1 MAAVNGHHRK
11 HGQPKHRDSN
21 MSIISEDEKAPTMFH
36 FTSKV
41 RSLKH
46 GPGGRKLHP
55 LEKKYLLAAEHGDI
69 PTVKR
74 IADISKLKGHSIE
87 LDMNCADSLGRTA
100 VHMAIENEN
109 LPLLET
115 LLEAHV
121 EVQDSLLHAINAEYV
136 EAVELLLDHEEATHV
151 EGEPYNWEKVNAT
164 TTTFNPEITPL
175 ILAAHRNNYE
185 ILKLLLDR
193 GATLPMPHDVRCG
206 CDQCV
211 QEVREDCLRHSR
223 SRINAYRALS
233 SPSLICLSSVDPIL
247 TAFELSLELKRLSY
261 VENEFKV
268 EYKKLQRQCQEF
280 ATSLLDHIR
289 TSAELACIMNH
300 DMRIRDVEEDD
311 VLSMARLELAIEHQ
325 QKKFVAHPNVQQQM
339 SSLWY
344 DGVPGF
350 RRKHIVGQCLQ
361 IIKIGA
367 VFPYYSFMYIFF
379 PRSRAGKAAKRPFVK
394 FVANAFSY
402 LIFLLLL
409 ILASQRVNL
418 GGLHTHS
425 SDGEVSQ
432 HKQRGQPPSFIEVA
446 ILTYVIAQIWEE
458 ATEIW
463 SGGLARYLKDS
474 WNTLDSIRNCLY
486 VAATLL
492 RIVAYIQARQ
502 EIDLEPLLEYLPR
515 EHWEAFDPMLVAEGL
530 FAAGNVFSA
539 LRLVHLF
546 SMNPHLGPL
555 QISLGRMV
563 IDIIKFFF
571 IYTLV
576 LFSFACGLNQLLWYY
591 ADLERSNCDPQNSR
605 DSACLTWR
613 RFSNLFE
620 SSQSLFWASFG
631 LVDLSNFELAGI
643 KSYTRFWGL
652 LMFGSYS
659 VINIVVLLN
668 LLIAMMSN
676 SFQTISERADTEWK
690 FGRAKLILKYFQP
703 GQTLPPPFNLLE
715 FIRHITKLLS
725 CKSGKT
731 RKDKIYLGDKGF
743 PAKKEELKYQDVM
756 KSLVWRYVTSEQ
768 SKNEQ
773 APVTED
779 DVNELK
785 QQITSFRYDLLDV
798 LKDNGMK
805 VTKVQRK
812 RAEVAPNKKVRV
824 RERRLLKD
832 FSITLIDASDLD
844 QLSRGSRS
852 SSVDLSKY
860 EDAAESESKP
870 SYSRVL
876 QRWRDLV
883 KALQHSPIG
892 TSKNLPAS
900 VTRTSVLKERLEHQ
914 VSTEIEETGNVSEKK
929 LERTPEEGPQSDG
942 STDKCL
948 ENKVPQPVDQGQRD
962 RPATN
967 TQSETPLLEMVAGR
981 KVTDVV
987 VSIDASQPPQQTK
1000 LENDAARAA
1009 ESRANFA
1016 AKHPA
1021 FSGSVKRGWL

>member
-1 MAAVNGHHRK
+1 MDPPEAANLRRK
-11 HGQPKHRDSN
+11 FGSRRKESEL
-21 MSIISEDEKAPTMFH
+21 SIRSEDENTSSLFH

-41 RSLKH
+41 RSMKH
-46 GPGGRKLHP
+46 GIASRKLTP

-69 PTVKR
+69 PTVNR
-74 IADISKLKGHSIE
+74 IVNLAKTRADLLE
-87 LDMNCADSLGRTA
+87 LDINCADSLGRTA

-115 LLEAHV
+115 LLAASV

-136 EAVELLLDHEEATHV
+136 EAVELLLDYEENTHV
-151 EGEPYNWEKVNAT
+151 EGERYNWEKVNSAT
-164 TTTFNPEITPL
+164 STFNPEITPL

-206 CDQCV
+206 CDECA
-211 QEVREDCLRHSR
+211 EAVRRDCLRHSR
-223 SRINAYRALS
+223 SRINAFRALS

-268 EYKKLQRQCQEF
+268 EYKKLQRQCQDF

-300 DMRIRDVEEDD
+300 RAKAKEDEEEDNMS
-311 VLSMARLELAIEHQ
+311 LARLELAIEHQ

-339 SSLWY
+339 STLWY
-344 DGVPGF
+344 DGLPGF
-350 RRKHIVGQCLQ
+350 RRKSIFGQCLQ
-361 IIKIGA
+361 IVKIGVA
-367 VFPYYSFMYIFF
+367 FPFYSAMYIFF
-379 PRSRAGKAAKRPFVK
+379 PRSRMGRVVKKPFVK
-394 FVANAFSY
+394 FISNAFSY
-402 LIFLLLL
+402 LLFLLLL

-418 GGLHTHS
+418 EDLHSHFQGGVVTK
-425 SDGEVSQ
+425 Q
-432 HKQRGQPPSFIEVA
+432 KQRGLPPSFVEVA
-446 ILTYVIAQIWEE
+446 ILTFVIAHIWEE

-463 SGGLARYLKDS
+463 SIGMARYLKDS
-474 WNTLDSIRNCLY
+474 WNILDAIRNTMY
-486 VAATLL
+486 VTAALL
-492 RIVAYIQARQ
+492 RVVAYIKETQ
-502 EIDLEPLLEYLPR
+502 EIGEQPLLAFLPR
-515 EHWEAFDPMLVAEGL
+515 EEWDPFDPMLIADGL

-563 IDIIKFFF
+563 IDIVQFFF

-591 ADLERSNCDPQNSR
+591 ADLEQTNCDPNNIR
-605 DSACLTWR
+605 DSSCLTWR

-631 LVDLSNFELAGI
+631 LVDLSNFELTGI

-676 SFQTISERADTEWK
+676 SYQRISERADTEWK

-703 GQTLPPPFNLLE
+703 GQTLPPPFNLLD
-715 FIRHITKLLS
+715 FIRHVTKLIG
-725 CKSGKT
+725 CKRPK
-731 RKDKIYLGDKGF
+731 RKDKIYL
-743 PAKKEELKYQDVM
+743 EENGLRTKREEMTYQDVM

-805 VTKVQRK
+805 INKVQRK
-812 RAEVAPNKKVRV
+812 RGEAIPNKKVRV

-832 FSITLIDASDLD
+832 FSITLMDASDPDL
-844 QLSRGSRS
+844 LSRHS
-852 SSVDLSKY
+852 SSADVSRH
-860 EDAAESESKP
+860 EEEESRP
-870 SYSRVL
+870 SYSRAL

-883 KALQHSPIG
+883 KALQVSPIG
-892 TSKNLPAS
+892 TSKNLAAPA
-900 VTRTSVLKERLEHQ
+900 RTSLLREKLEHQ
-914 VSTEIEETGNVSEKK
+914 VSTEIEDNGDAPPLPTVHEAGEADK
-929 LERTPEEGPQSDG
+929 LAVTAERI
-942 STDKCL
+942 
-948 ENKVPQPVDQGQRD
+948 
-962 RPATN
+962 
-967 TQSETPLLEMVAGR
+967 SETPLL
-981 KVTDVV
+981 DSVV
-987 VSIDASQPPQQTK
+987 QGAAPCSSATK
-1000 LENDAARAA
+1000 
-1009 ESRANFA
+1009 
-1016 AKHPA
+1016 
-1021 FSGSVKRGWL
+1021 GWL

>member
-1 MAAVNGHHRK
+1 MLQAHAKMDLPDPANERRK
-11 HGQPKHRDSN
+11 FGSRRKESEL
-21 MSIISEDEKAPTMFH
+21 SIRSEDENTSSMFH

-41 RSLKH
+41 RSMKH
-46 GPGGRKLHP
+46 GIASRKLTP

-69 PTVKR
+69 PTVSR
-74 IADISKLKGHSIE
+74 ILHLAKARSELVE
-87 LDMNCADSLGRTA
+87 LDINCADSLGRTA

-115 LLEAHV
+115 LLGASV

-136 EAVELLLDHEEATHV
+136 EAVELLLDYEETTHV
-151 EGEPYNWEKVNAT
+151 EGERYNWEKVNSAT
-164 TTTFNPEITPL
+164 STFNPEITPL

-193 GATLPMPHDVRCG
+193 GATIPMPHDVRCG
-206 CDQCV
+206 CDECA
-211 QEVREDCLRHSR
+211 EAVRRDCLRHSR
-223 SRINAYRALS
+223 SRINAFRALS

-268 EYKKLQRQCQEF
+268 DYKKLQRQCQDF

-300 DMRIRDVEEDD
+300 QVKAAENQEDD
-311 VLSMARLELAIEHQ
+311 NMSLARLELAIAHQ

-339 SSLWY
+339 STLWY
-344 DGVPGF
+344 DGLPGF
-350 RRKHIVGQCLQ
+350 RRKSIFGQCLQ
-361 IIKIGA
+361 IVKIGVA
-367 VFPYYSFMYIFF
+367 FPFYSAMYIFL
-379 PRSRAGKAAKRPFVK
+379 PRSRIGRVMKKPFVK
-394 FVANAFSY
+394 FISNAFSY
-402 LIFLLLL
+402 LLFLLLL

-418 GGLHTHS
+418 EDLHSHFQGGVVTK
-425 SDGEVSQ
+425 Q
-432 HKQRGQPPSFIEVA
+432 QQRGLPPSFVEVA
-446 ILTYVIAQIWEE
+446 ILTFVVAHIWEE

-463 SGGLARYLKDS
+463 SIGMARYLKDS
-474 WNTLDSIRNCLY
+474 WNMLDSIRNTMY

-492 RIVAYIQARQ
+492 RVVAYIKERQ
-502 EIDLEPLLEYLPR
+502 EIGDQPLLAYLPR
-515 EHWEAFDPMLVAEGL
+515 EEWEPFDPMLIADGL

-563 IDIIKFFF
+563 IDIVKFFF
-571 IYTLV
+571 VYTLV

-591 ADLERSNCDPQNSR
+591 ADLEQTNCDPNNIR
-605 DSACLTWR
+605 DSSCLTWR

-631 LVDLSNFELAGI
+631 LVDLSNFELTGI

-676 SFQTISERADTEWK
+676 SYQRISERADTEWK

-715 FIRHITKLLS
+715 FIRHITKLIG
-725 CKSGKT
+725 CKGPR
-731 RKDKIYLGDKGF
+731 RKDKIYLEENGAHIKR
-743 PAKKEELKYQDVM
+743 EELTYQEVM

-805 VTKVQRK
+805 INKVQRK
-812 RAEVAPNKKVRV
+812 RAEAIPNKKVRV

-832 FSITLIDASDLD
+832 FSITLMDASDPDL
-844 QLSRGSRS
+844 LSRHS
-852 SSVDLSKY
+852 SSADVSRH
-860 EDAAESESKP
+860 EAEETESRP
-870 SYSRVL
+870 HYSRVL

-883 KALQHSPIG
+883 KALQVSPIG
-892 TSKNLPAS
+892 TSKNLTAP
-900 VTRTSVLKERLEHQ
+900 TRTSVLRETLEHQ
-914 VSTEIEETGNVSEKK
+914 VSTEIEDAPLPTVREDEQAAN
-929 LERTPEEGPQSDG
+929 
-942 STDKCL
+942 
-948 ENKVPQPVDQGQRD
+948 
-962 RPATN
+962 
-967 TQSETPLLEMVAGR
+967 ETPLV
-981 KVTDVV
+981 
-987 VSIDASQPPQQTK
+987 
-1000 LENDAARAA
+1000 
-1009 ESRANFA
+1009 
-1016 AKHPA
+1016 
-1021 FSGSVKRGWL
+1021 GSVQEAAANNGWL

>member
-1 MAAVNGHHRK
+1 MDLQDGANERRK
-11 HGQPKHRDSN
+11 FGSRRKASEL
-21 MSIISEDEKAPTMFH
+21 SIRSEDENTSSMFH

-41 RSLKH
+41 RSMKH
-46 GPGGRKLHP
+46 GIASRKLTP

-69 PTVKR
+69 PTVSR
-74 IADISKLKGHSIE
+74 ILNLAKVRYELVE
-87 LDMNCADSLGRTA
+87 LDINCADSLGRTA

-115 LLEAHV
+115 LLGASV

-136 EAVELLLDHEEATHV
+136 EAVELLLDYEETTHV
-151 EGEPYNWEKVNAT
+151 QGERYNWEKVNSAT
-164 TTTFNPEITPL
+164 STFNPEITPL

-193 GATLPMPHDVRCG
+193 GATIPMPHDVRCG
-206 CDQCV
+206 CDECA
-211 QEVREDCLRHSR
+211 EAVRRDCLRHSR
-223 SRINAYRALS
+223 SRINAFRALS

-268 EYKKLQRQCQEF
+268 DYKKLQHQCQDF

-300 DMRIRDVEEDD
+300 QVRAASDNQEDD
-311 VLSMARLELAIEHQ
+311 SMSLARLELAIAHQ

-339 SSLWY
+339 STLWY
-344 DGVPGF
+344 DGLPGF
-350 RRKHIVGQCLQ
+350 RRKSIFGQCLQ
-361 IIKIGA
+361 IVKIGVA
-367 VFPYYSFMYIFF
+367 FPFYSAMYIFF
-379 PRSRAGKAAKRPFVK
+379 PRSRIGRVMKKPFVK
-394 FVANAFSY
+394 FISNAFSY
-402 LIFLLLL
+402 LLFLLLL

-418 GGLHTHS
+418 EDLHSHFQGGVVTK
-425 SDGEVSQ
+425 Q
-432 HKQRGQPPSFIEVA
+432 QQRGLPPSFVEVA
-446 ILTYVIAQIWEE
+446 ILTFVIAHIWEE

-463 SGGLARYLKDS
+463 SIGIAHYLKDS
-474 WNTLDSIRNCLY
+474 WNMLDSIRNTMY

-492 RIVAYIQARQ
+492 RVVAYIKETQ
-502 EIDLEPLLEYLPR
+502 EIDEHPLLAYLPR
-515 EHWEAFDPMLVAEGL
+515 EEWEPFDPTLIADGL

-563 IDIIKFFF
+563 IDIVKFFF
-571 IYTLV
+571 VYTLV

-591 ADLERSNCDPQNSR
+591 ADLEQTNCDPNNIR
-605 DSACLTWR
+605 DSSCLTWR

-631 LVDLSNFELAGI
+631 LVDLSNFELTGI

-659 VINIVVLLN
+659 VINVVVLLN

-676 SFQTISERADTEWK
+676 SYQRISERADTEWK
-690 FGRAKLILKYFQP
+690 FGRAKLILKYFHP

-715 FIRHITKLLS
+715 FIRHITKLIG
-725 CKSGKT
+725 CKGPK
-731 RKDKIYLGDKGF
+731 RKDKIYLEEKDVHL
-743 PAKKEELKYQDVM
+743 KKEELTYQEVM

-805 VTKVQRK
+805 INKVQRK
-812 RAEVAPNKKVRV
+812 RAEAIPNKKVRV

-832 FSITLIDASDLD
+832 FSITLMDASDPDL
-844 QLSRGSRS
+844 LSRHS
-852 SSVDLSKY
+852 SSADVSRN
-860 EDAAESESKP
+860 EAEETESRP
-870 SYSRVL
+870 HYSRVL

-883 KALQHSPIG
+883 KALQVSPIG
-892 TSKNLPAS
+892 SSKNLAAP
-900 VTRTSVLKERLEHQ
+900 TRTAVLREKLEHQ
-914 VSTEIEETGNVSEKK
+914 VSTEIEE
-929 LERTPEEGPQSDG
+929 G
-942 STDKCL
+942 SLPTVCEAEL
-948 ENKVPQPVDQGQRD
+948 AAAEV
-962 RPATN
+962 
-967 TQSETPLLEMVAGR
+967 SETPLVDSVQE
-981 KVTDVV
+981 
-987 VSIDASQPPQQTK
+987 
-1000 LENDAARAA
+1000 AA
-1009 ESRANFA
+1009 N
-1016 AKHPA
+1016 K
-1021 FSGSVKRGWL
+1021 GWL

>member
-1 MAAVNGHHRK
+1 MDLPDAANERRK
-11 HGQPKHRDSN
+11 FGSRRKESEL
-21 MSIISEDEKAPTMFH
+21 SIRSEDENTSSMFH

-41 RSLKH
+41 RSMKH
-46 GPGGRKLHP
+46 GIASRKLSP

-69 PTVKR
+69 PTVSR
-74 IADISKLKGHSIE
+74 ILNLAKARSELME
-87 LDMNCADSLGRTA
+87 LDINCADSLGRTA

-115 LLEAHV
+115 LLGASV

-136 EAVELLLDHEEATHV
+136 EAVELLLDYEETTHV
-151 EGEPYNWEKVNAT
+151 QGERYNWEKVNSAT
-164 TTTFNPEITPL
+164 STFNPEITPL

-193 GATLPMPHDVRCG
+193 GATIPMPHDVRCG
-206 CDQCV
+206 CDECA
-211 QEVREDCLRHSR
+211 EAVRRDCLRHSR
-223 SRINAYRALS
+223 SRINAFRALS

-268 EYKKLQRQCQEF
+268 DYKKLQRQCQDF

-300 DMRIRDVEEDD
+300 QVRAASENQEDD
-311 VLSMARLELAIEHQ
+311 SMSLARLELAIAHQ

-339 SSLWY
+339 STLWY
-344 DGVPGF
+344 DGLPGF
-350 RRKHIVGQCLQ
+350 RRKSIFGQCLQ
-361 IIKIGA
+361 IVKIGVA
-367 VFPYYSFMYIFF
+367 FPFYSAMYIFF
-379 PRSRAGKAAKRPFVK
+379 PRSRIGRVMKKPFVK
-394 FVANAFSY
+394 FISNAFSY
-402 LIFLLLL
+402 LLFLLLL

-418 GGLHTHS
+418 EDLHSHFQGG
-425 SDGEVSQ
+425 VVAKPQ
-432 HKQRGQPPSFIEVA
+432 QRGLPPSFVEVA
-446 ILTYVIAQIWEE
+446 ILTFVMAHIWEE

-463 SGGLARYLKDS
+463 SIGMARYLKDS
-474 WNTLDSIRNCLY
+474 WNMLDSIRNTMY

-492 RIVAYIQARQ
+492 RVVAYIK
-502 EIDLEPLLEYLPR
+502 
-515 EHWEAFDPMLVAEGL
+515 
-530 FAAGNVFSA
+530 
-539 LRLVHLF
+539 
-546 SMNPHLGPL
+546 
-555 QISLGRMV
+555 ISLGRMV
-563 IDIIKFFF
+563 IDIVQFFF
-571 IYTLV
+571 VYTLV

-591 ADLERSNCDPQNSR
+591 ADLEQTNCDPNNIR
-605 DSACLTWR
+605 DSSCLTWR

-631 LVDLSNFELAGI
+631 LVDLSNFELTGI

-676 SFQTISERADTEWK
+676 SYQRISERADTEWK

-703 GQTLPPPFNLLE
+703 GQTLPPPIQLV
-715 FIRHITKLLS
+715 
-725 CKSGKT
+725 G
-731 RKDKIYLGDKGF
+731 IYLEENGVHIKS
-743 PAKKEELKYQDVM
+743 EELTYQEVM

-805 VTKVQRK
+805 INKVQRK
-812 RAEVAPNKKVRV
+812 RGEAFQNKKVRV

-832 FSITLIDASDLD
+832 FSITLMDASDPDL
-844 QLSRGSRS
+844 LSRHS
-852 SSVDLSKY
+852 SSADVSRH
-860 EDAAESESKP
+860 EAEETESRP
-870 SYSRVL
+870 HYSRVL

-883 KALQHSPIG
+883 KALQVSPIG
-892 TSKNLPAS
+892 TSKNLAAP
-900 VTRTSVLKERLEHQ
+900 TRTSVLREKLEHQ
-914 VSTEIEETGNVSEKK
+914 VSTEIEEEK
-929 LERTPEEGPQSDG
+929 
-942 STDKCL
+942 
-948 ENKVPQPVDQGQRD
+948 PVDAGLPTVHEAEQ
-962 RPATN
+962 ATGV
-967 TQSETPLLEMVAGR
+967 SETPLVDS
-981 KVTDVV
+981 V
-987 VSIDASQPPQQTK
+987 Q
-1000 LENDAARAA
+1000 DAA
-1009 ESRANFA
+1009 AN
-1016 AKHPA
+1016 K
-1021 FSGSVKRGWL
+1021 GWL

>member
-1 MAAVNGHHRK
+1 
-11 HGQPKHRDSN
+11 
-21 MSIISEDEKAPTMFH
+21 MSIRSEDENASSMFH

-41 RSLKH
+41 RSMKH
-46 GPGGRKLHP
+46 GIGCRKLHP
-55 LEKKYLLAAEHGDI
+55 LEKKFLLAAEHGDI

-74 IADISKLKGHSIE
+74 IVNLAKNRSDLLE
-87 LDMNCADSLGRTA
+87 LDINCADSLGRTA

-115 LLEAHV
+115 LLSSNV
-121 EVQDSLLHAINAEYV
+121 EVKDSLLHAINAEYV
-136 EAVELLLDHEEATHV
+136 EAVELLLDYEENTHV
-151 EGEPYNWEKVNAT
+151 EGERYNWEKVNSAT
-164 TTTFNPEITPL
+164 STFNPEITPL

-206 CDQCV
+206 CDECA
-211 QEVREDCLRHSR
+211 EAVRRDCLRHSR
-223 SRINAYRALS
+223 SRINAFRALS

-268 EYKKLQRQCQEF
+268 DYKKLQRQCQEF

-289 TSAELACIMNH
+289 TSAELACILNH
-300 DMRIRDVEEDD
+300 HIKTKDSEEDD
-311 VLSMARLELAIEHQ
+311 GLSLARLELAIEHQ

-339 SSLWY
+339 STLWY
-344 DGVPGF
+344 DGLPGF
-350 RRKHIVGQCLQ
+350 RRKGIVGQCLQ
-361 IIKIGA
+361 IVKIGVA
-367 VFPYYSFMYIFF
+367 FPFYSFMYIFF
-379 PRSRAGKAAKRPFVK
+379 PRSRAGKIVKKPFVK
-394 FVANAFSY
+394 FISNAFSY
-402 LIFLLLL
+402 LLFLLLL

-418 GGLHTHS
+418 EDLHSNFQS
-425 SDGEVSQ
+425 SEPTQ
-432 HKQRGQPPSFIEVA
+432 QKQRGQPPSFVEVA
-446 ILTYVIAQIWEE
+446 ILTYVIAHIWEE
-458 ATEIW
+458 TTEIYAV
-463 SGGLARYLKDS
+463 GMARYLKDS
-474 WNTLDSIRNCLY
+474 WNMLDMIRNTMY
-486 VAATLL
+486 VTAALL
-492 RIVAYIQARQ
+492 RAVAYFQFCQTEEVLKFVMART
-502 EIDLEPLLEYLPR
+502 ETRSETVSLRIASRPR
-515 EHWEAFDPMLVAEGL
+515 MTLSR
-530 FAAGNVFSA
+530 FSSRA

-563 IDIIKFFF
+563 IDIIQFFF

-591 ADLERSNCDPQNSR
+591 ADLEQTNCDPQNIR
-605 DSACLTWR
+605 DSSCLTWR

-631 LVDLSNFELAGI
+631 LVDLSNFELTGI

-676 SFQTISERADTEWK
+676 SYQRISERADTEWK

-715 FIRHITKLLS
+715 FVRHITKLIT
-725 CKSGKT
+725 CKSTK
-731 RKDKIYLGDKGF
+731 RKDK
-743 PAKKEELKYQDVM
+743 DVM

-768 SKNEQ
+768 SKHEQ

-805 VTKVQRK
+805 INKVQRK
-812 RAEVAPNKKVRV
+812 RAEAVTNKKVRV

-832 FSITLIDASDLD
+832 FSITLMDASDDL
-844 QLSRGSRS
+844 LSHHS
-852 SSVDLSKY
+852 SSADVSHHG
-860 EDAAESESKP
+860 EEGEAESKP

-883 KALQHSPIG
+883 KALQISPIG
-892 TSKNLPAS
+892 TSRNLPVPPVKTA
-900 VTRTSVLKERLEHQ
+900 VLREKLERQ
-914 VSTEIEETGNVSEKK
+914 VSTEIEVDV
-929 LERTPEEGPQSDG
+929 PEGLSTVDEGADWVDNAKEEHPEPPQ
-942 STDKCL
+942 TD
-948 ENKVPQPVDQGQRD
+948 
-962 RPATN
+962 AT
-967 TQSETPLLEMVAGR
+967 SETPLLDTIAGQKMADLAIDMEPAPPPPAPPSAAQDGGESAVAKR
-981 KVTDVV
+981 Q
-987 VSIDASQPPQQTK
+987 AWSQ
-1000 LENDAARAA
+1000 
-1009 ESRANFA
+1009 
-1016 AKHPA
+1016 HP
-1021 FSGSVKRGWL
+1021 KRGWL

>member
-1 MAAVNGHHRK
+1 VSAVCHAETNMDQKTDHPDAASERK
-11 HGQPKHRDSN
+11 KFGARRKESE
-21 MSIISEDEKAPTMFH
+21 MSIRSEDENTSSMFH

-41 RSLKH
+41 RSMKH
-46 GPGGRKLHP
+46 GIVTRKLHP

-69 PTVKR
+69 PTVTR
-74 IADISKLKGHSIE
+74 ILNLAKSRSEVLDLDI
-87 LDMNCADSLGRTA
+87 NCADSLGRTA

-115 LLEAHV
+115 LLTANV

-136 EAVELLLDHEEATHV
+136 EAVELLLDYEESTHV
-151 EGEPYNWEKVNAT
+151 EGERYNWEKVNAAT
-164 TTTFNPEITPL
+164 STFNPEITPL

-206 CDQCV
+206 CDECA
-211 QEVREDCLRHSR
+211 EAVRRDCLRHSR
-223 SRINAYRALS
+223 SRINAFRALA

-268 EYKKLQRQCQEF
+268 EYKKLQRQCQDF

-289 TSAELACIMNH
+289 TSAELSCIMNH
-300 DMRIRDVEEDD
+300 RVRTKENEEDD
-311 VLSMARLELAIEHQ
+311 SMSLARLELAIEHQ
-325 QKKFVAHPNVQQQM
+325 QKKFVAHPNVQQHM
-339 SSLWY
+339 STLWY
-344 DGVPGF
+344 DGLPGF
-350 RRKHIVGQCLQ
+350 RRKNIFGQCLQ
-361 IIKIGA
+361 IVKIGVA
-367 VFPYYSFMYIFF
+367 FPFYSVMYIFF
-379 PRSRAGKAAKRPFVK
+379 PRSRPGRVVKKPFVK
-394 FVANAFSY
+394 FISNAFSY
-402 LIFLLLL
+402 LLFLLLL
-409 ILASQRVNL
+409 ILASQRINL
-418 GGLHTHS
+418 EDLHSHFQGS
-425 SDGEVSQ
+425 EVTKQ
-432 HKQRGQPPSFIEVA
+432 KQRGLPPSFVEVA
-446 ILTYVIAQIWEE
+446 ILTFVIAHIWEE
-458 ATEIW
+458 ATEIY
-463 SGGLARYLKDS
+463 SIGMARYLKDS
-474 WNTLDSIRNCLY
+474 WNMLDTIRNTMY
-486 VAATLL
+486 VTATLL
-492 RIVAYIQARQ
+492 RMVAYFKEKQ
-502 EIDLEPLLEYLPR
+502 EISVQPMLEYLPR
-515 EHWEAFDPMLVAEGL
+515 EEWDAFDPMLIADGL

-563 IDIIKFFF
+563 IDIIQFFF

-576 LFSFACGLNQLLWYY
+576 LFAFACGLNQLLWYY
-591 ADLERSNCDPQNSR
+591 ADLEQTNCDPQNLR
-605 DSACLTWR
+605 DSSCLTWR

-631 LVDLSNFELAGI
+631 LVDLSNFELTGI

-676 SFQTISERADTEWK
+676 SYQRISERADTEWK
-690 FGRAKLILKYFQP
+690 FGRAKLILNYFQP

-715 FIRHITKLLS
+715 FIRHVTKLIG
-725 CKSGKT
+725 CKGR
-731 RKDKIYLGDKGF
+731 RKDKIYMEENGVHVKR
-743 PAKKEELKYQDVM
+743 EELTYQDVM

-785 QQITSFRYDLLDV
+785 QQITSFRFDLLDV

-805 VTKVQRK
+805 INKGQRK
-812 RAEVAPNKKVRV
+812 RAEAQPNKKVRV

-832 FSITLIDASDLD
+832 FSITLMDATEAEL
-844 QLSRGSRS
+844 LSRHS
-852 SSVDLSKY
+852 SSPDVSRH
-860 EDAAESESKP
+860 EEEEPESRP

-883 KALQHSPIG
+883 KALQVSPIG
-892 TSKNLPAS
+892 TSRNLPTP
-900 VTRTSVLKERLEHQ
+900 TRTSVLRENW
-914 VSTEIEETGNVSEKK
+914 STRSA
-929 LERTPEEGPQSDG
+929 
-942 STDKCL
+942 
-948 ENKVPQPVDQGQRD
+948 QR
-962 RPATN
+962 
-967 TQSETPLLEMVAGR
+967 
-981 KVTDVV
+981 
-987 VSIDASQPPQQTK
+987 
-1000 LENDAARAA
+1000 
-1009 ESRANFA
+1009 
-1016 AKHPA
+1016 
-1021 FSGSVKRGWL
+1021 